1 MSRQYRLV
9 DTTVDFNRDLTF
21 FIAFVCQS
29 DNNTFVRIDESH
41 QVAVLPGGFEL
52 AGTGLHIMAQMLHYV
67 IFRCITESFRIG
79 IDYD

>member
-29 DNNTFVRIDESH
+29 DNNTFCQD
-41 QVAVLPGGFEL
+41 
-52 AGTGLHIMAQMLHYV
+52 
-67 IFRCITESFRIG
+67 
-79 IDYD
+79 